1 MRSPNT
7 PKQPHAKI
15 VVGPKSSTDKVP
27 TMQATV
33 PSQDR
38 IRERAYELYESRGR
52 EPGQDEQDWFR
63 AEQEILNGRG
73 NPTTSTAK
81 RVSAGGLEA

>member
-1 MRSPNT
+1 MISPNT
-7 PKQPHAKI
+7 NNTHKQSQPKI
-15 VVGPKSSTDKVP
+15 VVGAKSSPDKVT

-33 PSQDR
+33 PSPDR

-63 AEQEILNGRG
+63 AEEEISNGRG
-73 NPTTSTAK
+73 
-81 RVSAGGLEA
+81 